1 MRQIFRV
8 VWKGKTIP
16 DSFHEEN
23 QFHGR
28 LKGTCFYQSTLA
40 GWKGKSYYKRSYGI
54 EDRKAN
60 ENDLFNKD
68 K

>member
-1 MRQIFRV
+1 MPGSFR
-8 VWKGKTIP
+8 
-16 DSFHEEN
+16 EES
-23 QFHGR
+23 QFHVR